1 MITIEPASTIQ
12 FLEFLN
18 YNWIPNPN
26 LNTTGFFTGFG
37 YNPNDEQDYKTIQE
51 SNPNQV
57 WTLLKDG
64 DTEEDYHFYSG
75 FFPLSDDVNCYI
87 LTQEPASSLNIK
99 VLQPV

>member
-37 YNPNDEQDYKTIQE
+37 YNPNYEQDYKIIQE

-57 WTLLKDG
+57 WT
-64 DTEEDYHFYSG
+64 
-75 FFPLSDDVNCYI
+75 VNRNR
-87 LTQEPASSLNIK
+87 TF
-99 VLQPV
+99 